1 MDAHPDRPADQ
12 PDPWQAALDRL
23 DELRGRLEDVVAP
36 ERDAVARR
44 LMREV
49 ELDRT
54 TGFIVLL
61 DRAGTVLDVNPGA
74 LLTGGLER
82 GAVIGSLLWEAP
94 WWHDSRRA
102 QEDTARAFRGVVHEG
117 AHARFDVD
125 VWIEA
130 EGTTRGTL
138 DLSLRP
144 LRGRDGMVAF
154 VLADGRNVTDRTR
167 AERRITR
174 QHAEVTVLNDRLALL
189 VDHNRRVMGNLSH
202 DLRMPIQVILTRAER
217 ILEESDD
224 ALVREETRGI
234 RLAADRALAQM
245 ESMLQQARSGE
256 TEDRLQPAQGDLATT
271 VRYATEEF
279 APLAER
285 RGVRLDIDVPEHL
298 RASYDPER
306 VSRIVANLIANA
318 VRFSPDN
325 GVIGCSLRVH
335 GSLAHLEVSDSGPGI
350 AAAERKRIFE
360 RFAAGADERSQT
372 GLGLAIV
379 HENVTLHGG
388 TVSVDSSPDGG
399 ALFVVTLPLETSA
412 PSQAVTLSQQVAA
425 ARQAKLVRLELED
438 TLALPPVASDPPAV
452 LYVGTRDDAFER
464 IAAALGDDALLSR
477 VADGEGALAEAVTLQ
492 PPMLVLDHEVAPGF
506 VADLAAATAVS
517 PYVVALAEPGTAR
530 WRNLHSS
537 GAHAVLTLPD
547 LERKAAALLEH
558 ERRHRAT
565 AAAGSDHAS
574 SQS

>member
-1 MDAHPDRPADQ
+1 MDAHPDLPVDQ

-23 DELRGRLEDVVAP
+23 DQLRRRLEEVGAP
-36 ERDAVARR
+36 EDDDLARA

-61 DRAGTVLDVNPGA
+61 DRAGTILDVNAGA
-74 LLTGGLER
+74 LFTGGLER
-82 GAVIGSLLWEAP
+82 AAVIGSLLWQAP
-94 WWHDSRRA
+94 WWRDSARA
-102 QEDTARAFRGVVHEG
+102 QDETARAVRSVVHEG

-125 VWIEA
+125 VWIET
-130 EGTTRGTL
+130 EGTARGTL

-144 LRGRDGMVAF
+144 LRSRDGLVAF

-189 VDHNRRVMGNLSH
+189 VEHHRRMMSNLSH

-217 ILEESDD
+217 ILEETRDSV
-224 ALVREETRGI
+224 VRAETRGI

-245 ESMLQQARSGE
+245 ESMLQQARRGE
-256 TEDRLQPAQGDLATT
+256 TEDLLHPSQGDLAAT
-271 VRYATEEF
+271 VRFAAEEF

-285 RGVRLDIDVPEHL
+285 RGVTLELDLPEQLH
-298 RASYDPER
+298 AAYDPER
-306 VSRIVANLIANA
+306 VSQVVANLIANA
-318 VRFSPDN
+318 VRFSPEA
-325 GVIGCSLRVH
+325 GVIRCSLRVH
-335 GSLAHLEVSDSGPGI
+335 GSLAHLEVADSGPGI
-350 AAAERKRIFE
+350 AADERKRIFA
-360 RFAAGADERSQT
+360 RFETGDDERSQT

-379 HENVTLHGG
+379 HENVVLHGG

-399 ALFVVTLPLETSA
+399 ALFVVTLPLDTSA
-412 PSQAVTLSQQVAA
+412 PSGAVTLSQQVAA
-425 ARQAKLVRLELED
+425 ARQAKVVRLELEEA
-438 TLALPPVASDPPAV
+438 LMLPPVPTDAPAV
-452 LYVGTRDDAFER
+452 LYVGTRDDVFER
-464 IAAALGDDALLSR
+464 IRLALGEDAGLSR
-477 VADGEGALAEAVTLQ
+477 VADGQEALELAVALQ

-506 VADLAAATAVS
+506 VAELGAAAAVS

-530 WRNLHSS
+530 WRSLHLA
-537 GAHAVLTLPD
+537 GAHAVLTLPE

-558 ERRHRAT
+558 ERLHRAAV
-565 AAAGSDHAS
+565 AADADRSAS
-574 SQS
+574 QP

>member
-1 MDAHPDRPADQ
+1 MDADPDRPADQ

-23 DELRGRLEDVVAP
+23 DQLRSRLEAVGTP
-36 ERDAVARR
+36 ERDDVARR

-61 DRAGTVLDVNPGA
+61 DRAGTILDVNPGA
-74 LLTGGLER
+74 LITGGLER
-82 GAVIGSLLWEAP
+82 RDVVGALLWEAP
-94 WWHDSRRA
+94 WWHDSPRA
-102 QEDTARAFRGVVHEG
+102 QEETARAVRGVVHEG
-117 AHARFDVD
+117 AHARFDAD

-130 EGTTRGTL
+130 EGTARGTL

-189 VDHNRRVMGNLSH
+189 VDHHRRIVSNLSH

-224 ALVREETRGI
+224 AIVRAETRAI
-234 RLAADRALAQM
+234 RLSADRALAQM

-256 TEDRLQPAQGDLATT
+256 TEDRLHPSEGDLAAT
-271 VRYATEEF
+271 VRFAAEEF
-279 APLAER
+279 TPLAER
-285 RGVRLDIDVPEHL
+285 RSVTLDVDVPEHL
-298 RASYDPER
+298 RAAYDPER

-318 VRFSPDN
+318 VRFSPEG

-350 AAAERKRIFE
+350 AAEERKRMFE
-360 RFAAGADERSQT
+360 RFAAGGDERSQT
-372 GLGLAIV
+372 GLGLSIV

-399 ALFVVTLPLETSA
+399 ALFVITLPLDTST

-438 TLALPPVASDPPAV
+438 TLALPPVPSDPPAV
-452 LYVGTRDDAFER
+452 LYVGTRDDAFAR
-464 IAAALGDDALLSR
+464 IDAALGDEAVLSR
-477 VADGEGALAEAVTLQ
+477 VADGQGALEQAVALQ
-492 PPMLVLDHEVAPGF
+492 PPMVVLDHEVAPGF
-506 VADLAAATAVS
+506 VAELTAETAVA

-530 WRNLHSS
+530 WRNLHLA

-558 ERRHRAT
+558 EKRHRAMG
-565 AAAGSDHAS
+565 AADPDRAP